1 MIYPGKC
8 KIQPSGKE
16 EAGRGKNE
24 NQEENKIE
32 KFFLRAS
39 VGKEASAEKG
49 GKVDSRVLFGTELS
63 YDRSSDG

>member
-16 EAGRGKNE
+16 ESGRGKNE
-24 NQEENKIE
+24 NQDENKIE

-49 GKVDSRVLFGTELS
+49 GKSRQQSFVWHRAKLRPKL
-63 YDRSSDG
+63 